1 MFCSRFNYT
10 GYLGGSHFFCAKPF
24 EIKKVEA
31 CKNAEEILALA
42 KEEGVTLSDEQLE
55 AVSGGCGIKDPY
67 EYVVDETLEQTCP
80 YKVDT
85 HCYNCGSHNFTQ
97 TFETHKTITGT
108 KVHCKCND
116 CGNTWTVN
124 IA

>member
-1 MFCSRFNYT
+1 MRKELLKGLT
-10 GYLGGSHFFCAKPF
+10 
-24 EIKKVEA
+24 EEQIKKVEA

-80 YKVDT
+80 YKVAT
-85 HCYNCGSHNFTQ
+85 HCYSCGSHNFTQ
-97 TFETHKTITGT
+97 TYETHKLITGS
-108 KVHCKCND
+108 KVHCTCND
-116 CGNTWTVN
+116 CGYTWTVTL
-124 IA
+124 AE